1 MTPMPTS
8 PQIAVLPRG
17 LRPWV
22 AEAVRSG
29 GAVLAPPSEAD
40 ALVWTATGFE
50 PDHPPDD
57 LVAVLKEY
65 PAIRWIQLPW
75 AGVEPFA
82 AANVFDHGHRW
93 TSGKGIYARPVA
105 EHALALALAGLR
117 GLKMYAEAR
126 GWTAQRGTCLVDGAV
141 SIFGGGGITDEL
153 VDLLGPFRCRITV
166 VRKRPAAM
174 PGVARVVGWDQRD
187 QVLADADAVFLALAL
202 TPETQAFF
210 GARQLAA
217 MAGHAWLVNVARG
230 GHVVT
235 DDLVDALRGQVIGGA
250 GLDVT
255 DPEPLPSDHPLW
267 GLPNCLITPHT
278 ANTAEMA
285 EPLLTARIRENV
297 RRFVAG
303 EPLIGAVNPNLGY

>member
-1 MTPMPTS
+1 MAAVPR
-8 PQIAVLPRG
+8 IAVLPSG

-22 AEAVRSG
+22 ADAVRSG
-29 GAVLAPPSEAD
+29 GAAPAAASGAD

-57 LVAVLKEY
+57 LIAVLKEN
-65 PAIRWIQLPW
+65 PGIRWIQLPW

-82 AANVFDHGHRW
+82 AANVFDHDHLW

-117 GLKMYAEAR
+117 GLKAYAEAR
-126 GWTAQRGTCLVDGAV
+126 SWTAQRGTCLVDGAV
-141 SIFGGGGITDEL
+141 TIFGGGGITDEL
-153 VDLLGPFRCRITV
+153 VGLLEAFRCRITV

-174 PGVARVVGWDQRD
+174 PGVARVVGWEQRD
-187 QVLADADAVFLALAL
+187 AVLADADAVFLALAL
-202 TPETQAFF
+202 TPETQGFF
-210 GARQLAA
+210 GQRQLTA
-217 MAGHAWLVNVARG
+217 MAGHGWLINVARG

-235 DDLVDALRGQVIGGA
+235 DDLVAALRARVIGGA

-255 DPEPLPSDHPLW
+255 DPEPLPSGHPLW
-267 GLPNCLITPHT
+267 SLPNCLITPHT

-297 RRFVAG
+297 RRYAAG
-303 EPLIGAVNPNLGY
+303 ESLIGEVDPDLGY